1 MKASPFR
8 KIICGLLC
16 FFLMIFFL
24 IVFIKKE
31 ETPSDTM
38 SICTDEL
45 MYPHIQNMTK
55 YYQMAIDQ
63 QALFEITV
71 IPSSGAEKEAVCK
84 KLRTELMSGKG
95 KDIYLLTDQATQG
108 SSGSGEVFLPDVN
121 KTLYSGVWADLTDYI
136 SQDEVFR
143 DCFQPVMAAGKAG
156 VKQYV
161 LPLTFDFNGIKLDGR
176 CGRYEELVELD
187 DLDPYTFLLNPA
199 SWLGGTIDYE
209 KEKCRIT
216 KEEIQEFLTHVTEK
230 IRRNPASYQDTSVI
244 SMYFEATMESDTSA
258 FSCTYYAVPSITK
271 KICAKIQSYGAI
283 GRSCRQKEKAYQF
296 LRLFWLEDFANG
308 KGIAFQAEGTMSF
321 CSNAIYMIGGI
332 PVQMSQWEAWF
343 TNSLSRRGQ
352 QKNAVL
358 MENAANFKKA
368 AKTVSMAEF
377 KNTLDRIEGEIQELF
392 LDENGYQIRADWPDL
407 ESRVEKAASIL
418 YGNIYYMALE

>member
-1 MKASPFR
+1 MHGGTPMKASPFR

-16 FFLMIFFL
+16 FFFMIFFF
-24 IVFIKKE
+24 IVFLKKE
-31 ETPSDTM
+31 ETPSHTM

-143 DCFQPVMAAGKAG
+143 DCYQPVMAAGKAG
-156 VKQYV
+156 GKQYV

-258 FSCTYYAVPSITK
+258 FSCTYYAVPSI
-271 KICAKIQSYGAI
+271 
-283 GRSCRQKEKAYQF
+283 
-296 LRLFWLEDFANG
+296 
-308 KGIAFQAEGTMSF
+308 
-321 CSNAIYMIGGI
+321 
-332 PVQMSQWEAWF
+332 
-343 TNSLSRRGQ
+343 
-352 QKNAVL
+352 
-358 MENAANFKKA
+358 
-368 AKTVSMAEF
+368 
-377 KNTLDRIEGEIQELF
+377 
-392 LDENGYQIRADWPDL
+392 
-407 ESRVEKAASIL
+407 
-418 YGNIYYMALE
+418 

>member
-108 SSGSGEVFLPDVN
+108 SSGSGEVFLPHVN
-121 KTLYSGVWADLTDYI
+121 KTLYCGVWADLTDYI
-136 SQDEVFR
+136 SLYELFR

-156 VKQYV
+156 GKQYV

-358 MENAANFKKA
+358 MANAANFKKA

-418 YGNIYYMALE
+418 YDNIYYMALE

>member
-1 MKASPFR
+1 
-8 KIICGLLC
+8 
-16 FFLMIFFL
+16 
-24 IVFIKKE
+24 
-31 ETPSDTM
+31 
-38 SICTDEL
+38 
-45 MYPHIQNMTK
+45 
-55 YYQMAIDQ
+55 
-63 QALFEITV
+63 
-71 IPSSGAEKEAVCK
+71 
-84 KLRTELMSGKG
+84 MSGKG

-108 SSGSGEVFLPDVN
+108 SSGSGEVFLPDIN

-156 VKQYV
+156 GKQYV

-418 YGNIYYMALE
+418 YDNIYYMALE

>member
-108 SSGSGEVFLPDVN
+108 SSGSGEGC
-121 KTLYSGVWADLTDYI
+121 KI
-136 SQDEVFR
+136 STPSFFN
-143 DCFQPVMAAGKAG
+143 CSKAAGLWISGPYVYTGRSGFSASARRTASTARFTPM
-156 VKQYV
+156 QY
-161 LPLTFDFNGIKLDGR
+161 PK
-176 CGRYEELVELD
+176 
-187 DLDPYTFLLNPA
+187 
-199 SWLGGTIDYE
+199 
-209 KEKCRIT
+209 
-216 KEEIQEFLTHVTEK
+216 
-230 IRRNPASYQDTSVI
+230 
-244 SMYFEATMESDTSA
+244 TSA
-258 FSCTYYAVPSITK
+258 
-271 KICAKIQSYGAI
+271 
-283 GRSCRQKEKAYQF
+283 R
-296 LRLFWLEDFANG
+296 
-308 KGIAFQAEGTMSF
+308 
-321 CSNAIYMIGGI
+321 
-332 PVQMSQWEAWF
+332 
-343 TNSLSRRGQ
+343 
-352 QKNAVL
+352 
-358 MENAANFKKA
+358 
-368 AKTVSMAEF
+368 KTVT
-377 KNTLDRIEGEIQELF
+377 NLF
-392 LDENGYQIRADWPDL
+392 MPTVYRRKKRAARESGYSLP
-407 ESRVEKAASIL
+407 
-418 YGNIYYMALE
+418 

>member
-16 FFLMIFFL
+16 FFFMIFFL

-121 KTLYSGVWADLTDYI
+121 KTLYSGVWADLTDY
-136 SQDEVFR
+136 D
-143 DCFQPVMAAGKAG
+143 
-156 VKQYV
+156 
-161 LPLTFDFNGIKLDGR
+161 
-176 CGRYEELVELD
+176 
-187 DLDPYTFLLNPA
+187 
-199 SWLGGTIDYE
+199 
-209 KEKCRIT
+209 IT
-216 KEEIQEFLTHVTEK
+216 KEVV
-230 IRRNPASYQDTSVI
+230 SVR
-244 SMYFEATMESDTSA
+244 
-258 FSCTYYAVPSITK
+258 
-271 KICAKIQSYGAI
+271 GA
-283 GRSCRQKEKAYQF
+283 
-296 LRLFWLEDFANG
+296 
-308 KGIAFQAEGTMSF
+308 
-321 CSNAIYMIGGI
+321 
-332 PVQMSQWEAWF
+332 
-343 TNSLSRRGQ
+343 
-352 QKNAVL
+352 
-358 MENAANFKKA
+358 
-368 AKTVSMAEF
+368 
-377 KNTLDRIEGEIQELF
+377 
-392 LDENGYQIRADWPDL
+392 
-407 ESRVEKAASIL
+407 
-418 YGNIYYMALE
+418 